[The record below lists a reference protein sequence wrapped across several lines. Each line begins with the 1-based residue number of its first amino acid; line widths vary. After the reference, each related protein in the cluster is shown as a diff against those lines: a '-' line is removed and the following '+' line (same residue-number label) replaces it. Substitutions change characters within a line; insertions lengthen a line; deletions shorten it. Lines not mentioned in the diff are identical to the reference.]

1 MSRRGPTTSGRIS
14 RRLVLRGAGSIAIGL
29 PFLEEFMPRASA
41 AADEGIPCR
50 LFTMSFGLGI
60 SEALQLQQFAGPL
73 QPLEPF
79 AGKTAFFS
87 NVDAAALGGSGTPHF
102 NSSAATFTGVPQL
115 GDGGSYHA
123 GGPSMEQVMKRALH
137 PSGVPNVSTPELS
150 VGIWSRTGAVSQ
162 FTRHWNDDGSPG
174 QRPERR
180 PTTVF
185 NTLFGAFE
193 PPPPDGQPQPP
204 DPALIA
210 QRHVHRS
217 VLDTVLDQ
225 YESLTGP
232 TSPLGA
238 ASKARLDNHLSAIRD
253 VETQLAPS
261 GDPTDPPLACEPPAD
276 GSVVDPAGYSFYD
289 AASGPSGPGAPAID
303 WEVAADAMRLIG
315 DIMAIGVSCDAIRF
329 GSMLCVGGGG
339 HIRFQG
345 EYTALGETRDFTTMF
360 SAGTPHDLIFHAY
373 DEAAI
378 RIYQHFTIS
387 QLMHMLTRMDAL
399 MEPNGRTVLDNSM
412 VLLGTEYGEN
422 HSPSHAFHAVVGGGD
437 RFNPGWYDQAL
448 LPSDVYHEALAAY
461 GVDSGI
467 PDRFAGYSPTT
478 ITGFRNV

>member
-1 MSRRGPTTSGRIS
+1 MGRGRTKLS

-29 PFLEEFMPRASA
+29 PFLEELMPRASA

-50 LFTMSFGLGI
+50 LFTMSFGLGLA
-60 SEALQLQQFAGPL
+60 EVLQLQQFNGPL

-79 AGKTAFFS
+79 AGKTAFFT
-87 NVDAAALGGSGTPHF
+87 NVDAAPLSGSGTPHF
-102 NSSAATFTGVPQL
+102 SSSAATFTGVPQL
-115 GDGGSYHA
+115 GDRGGYHA

-137 PSGVPNVSTPELS
+137 PGGVPSVSTPELS

-193 PPPPDGQPQPP
+193 PPPPDGQPP

-210 QRHVHRS
+210 KKHVHRS
-217 VLDTVLDQ
+217 VLDTVLEQ
-225 YESLTGP
+225 YESLAGP

-238 ASKARLDNHLSAIRD
+238 ASKARIDNHLSAIRD
-253 VETQLAPS
+253 VETQLAPTE
-261 GDPTDPPLACEPPAD
+261 DAMDPPLACEPPSEGD
-276 GSVVDPAGYSFYD
+276 VSDPAGYSFYD
-289 AASGPSGPGAPAID
+289 AQNGPTGAGAPAID
-303 WEVAADAMRLIG
+303 WQVAEDAMRLIG

-329 GSMLCVGGGG
+329 GSMVCVGGGG

-345 EYTALGETRDFTTMF
+345 QYAALGENLDFTSMF
-360 SAGTPHDLIFHAY
+360 SGGTPHDLIFHAY
-373 DEAAI
+373 DETAV
-378 RIYQHFTIS
+378 RVYQHFTIS

-399 MEPNGRTVLDNSM
+399 LEPNGRTVLDNSL
-412 VLLGTEYGEN
+412 VLLGTEYGQN
-422 HSPSHAFHAVVGGGD
+422 HSASNTFHAVVGGGD
-437 RFNPGWYDQAL
+437 RFNAGWYDQAL
-448 LPSDVYHEALAAY
+448 LPSDIYHESLAAY

-467 PDRFAGYSPTT
+467 PERWAAYTPTT